1 MRSYTMWSH
10 TPQRKRE
17 KKGEKTTKNEN
28 EKLLSGGWRV
38 ELEIIVIYTFFDT
51 FYFTNNALTKTHF

>member
-17 KKGEKTTKNEN
+17 KKGEKTTKN